1 MAQII
6 DFNSA
11 RVSRPM
17 RPIPMDEAC
26 EIHFFLGVRYERM
39 PEPTPEPAS
48 RTRQGKSRARKRR
61 A

>member
-6 DFNSA
+6 DFSSA
-11 RVSRPM
+11 RASRPM
-17 RPIPMDEAC
+17 RPVPMDGDC

-39 PEPTPEPAS
+39 PEPSPEPVKRS
-48 RTRQGKSRARKRR
+48 SGKSRARKRR